1 MRSYSPKTMAETFQE
16 QLIRLE
22 QRFIDNLRFL
32 DFTCHGPPME
42 YIIDEIHYLQRNSN
56 RSIDTCRICQSSEYA
71 YSYFGL
77 LNQGL
82 GEYMEHSILNI
93 FHCGLIH
100 QDHNV
105 VKYTMENL
113 MTENKAKSALFWPP
127 LIIAVGVDDLNILN
141 YLMDQNWFDPR
152 ETNLYGKEDAIDMA
166 IATKN
171 FRAFRILTKD
181 ITDINFKEEYE
192 DRYIDKAAS
201 LGQVKIV
208 KHILDR
214 SKFNNSLDKIIG
226 TELLEIPLV
235 VAGQAGHLEIVELI
249 IDYLLEKNPKSAF
262 VYHFGEDKLLM
273 LDLEKGD
280 GFVFEDN
287 IGETKFSPKVKEYFR
302 ENCYDFEEFHNEPM
316 KVISSMLN
324 FMN

>member
-1 MRSYSPKTMAETFQE
+1 
-16 QLIRLE
+16 
-22 QRFIDNLRFL
+22 
-32 DFTCHGPPME
+32 
-42 YIIDEIHYLQRNSN
+42 
-56 RSIDTCRICQSSEYA
+56 
-71 YSYFGL
+71 
-77 LNQGL
+77 
-82 GEYMEHSILNI
+82 MEHSVITL

-100 QDHNV
+100 QDNNI
-105 VKYTMENL
+105 VKYVIENL
-113 MTENKAKSALFWPP
+113 MTENTIRVSREFSLVFWPP
-127 LIIAVGVDDLNILN
+127 LIIAVAVDDLNILN

-152 ETNLYGKEDAIDMA
+152 ETLYGKEDDAIDMA

-171 FRAFRILTKD
+171 FRAFRILTED
-181 ITDINFKEEYE
+181 ITNINFKEEYG

-208 KHILDR
+208 KHILNR

-249 IDYLLEKNPKSAF
+249 IDYHLEKNPKSAF